1 MMSNFSEEAQNVLN
15 GAREEMVGLRHPYI
29 GTEHLILSILRVD
42 NEIRERLLEYNLSY
56 EGYRKVVMEMV
67 PAGSLEADNFIY
79 TPLLRRVIE
88 SSCYLARESGL
99 AEISVRNL
107 FASMLEIGEG
117 TGIRCLV
124 NMGVNIGNLYTEFH
138 SLSRGK
144 SKKKLMV
151 MEFGVCLNDMARD
164 GKLDPVIGRDR
175 EVTRVMEILC
185 RRSKNNPV
193 LVGEAGVG
201 KSAIVEEV
209 ARRIEFEMVPDRLL
223 GKRIISIS
231 MANLV
236 AGTKYRGEFEDR
248 MRKLIREVED
258 EDDIILFI
266 DEVHTLVGA
275 GGAEGAI
282 DASNI
287 LKPALARGK
296 FVCIGATTVGE
307 YKKSI
312 RVDSALDR
320 RFQVVNVKEPS
331 KVETR
336 GIIGGLRDIY
346 EIYHNVVLSDGV
358 LDDIVEYADRYIVG
372 RYFPDKAIDVMDE
385 VCAMVSTRGDEKR
398 RVITEL
404 RGRINLVRRDKN
416 CSILGNRLEE
426 AYEMLREEK
435 RLLEEVD
442 ALTLAGKRGR
452 NVVSRGDVVDVVAR
466 ISGVR
471 IYGDISNSDS
481 DMNREMDMDINNK
494 EMDIS
499 NKVSDMNKE
508 MDMNRGSES
517 MQGIMR
523 EIGKSFVGSDRV
535 KRALS
540 GIVWRRFY
548 GFGKRRGVYLFAGP
562 SGVGKTMAGKILGR
576 MLGSGDGD
584 NVIRVDMS
592 EFSDSSSVSKV
603 IGSNPGYVGYED
615 TGSVV
620 ERIRNMPSGVIL
632 LDEVDK
638 AHSSVMG
645 LFYQIMD
652 EGFIRDNRGELVRI
666 NNLIVMTTNVGYE
679 KEKVGFG
686 GDEGRVA
693 ERDSELRRVFG
704 DAFMNR
710 IDGVVYFDRLERGDV
725 VEIVKREIDVVGRE
739 CRWLEKY
746 REWFMDEEFV
756 SGIVRDSDF
765 SEYGARKV
773 KRLVSER
780 MESVIEEIMASGLGR
795 NDEKRGEE
803 SEEERGEN
811 SDEMES
817 MSEDGKGGKD
827 VKREV
832 ASN

>member
-15 GAREEMVGLRHPYI
+15 GAKEEMMGLKHPYI

-42 NEIRERLLEYNLSY
+42 NEIRERLFSYNLSY
-56 EGYRKVVMEMV
+56 EGYRKVVMDMV
-67 PAGSLEADNFIY
+67 PMGSVEADNFIY

-88 SSCYLARESGL
+88 SSCYMARENGL
-99 AEISVRNL
+99 GDISVRNL
-107 FASMLEIGEG
+107 FASMLDIGEG
-117 TGIRCLV
+117 TGIRGLV
-124 NMGVNIGNLYTEFH
+124 NMGININDLYTEFH

-164 GKLDPVIGRDR
+164 GKLDPVIGRDK

-248 MRKLIREVED
+248 MRKLIKEVEE
-258 EDDIILFI
+258 EDDIVLFI

-312 RVDSALDR
+312 RADSALDR
-320 RFQVVNVKEPS
+320 RFQVVSVKEPS
-331 KVETR
+331 MNEVR

-346 EIYHNVVLSDGV
+346 EVYHNVVLSDEV

-372 RYFPDKAIDVMDE
+372 RFFPDKAIDVMDE

-398 RVITEL
+398 KCIREL

-435 RLLEEVD
+435 RLLGEVD
-442 ALTLAGKRGR
+442 AMSFAGKRGR
-452 NVVSRGDVVDVVAR
+452 NVVERGDVIDVVER
-466 ISGVR
+466 ISGVS
-471 IYGDISNSDS
+471 IYVD
-481 DMNREMDMDINNK
+481 RY
-494 EMDIS
+494 
-499 NKVSDMNKE
+499 
-508 MDMNRGSES
+508 RGSEC
-517 MQGIMR
+517 MQGFR
-523 EIGKSFVGSDRV
+523 EVIGESFVGSERV

-540 GIVWRRFY
+540 GIVWKWFY
-548 GFGKRRGVYLFAGP
+548 GLGKRRGVYLFAGP
-562 SGVGKTMAGKILGR
+562 TGVGKTMAGKLLGK
-576 MLGSGDGD
+576 MLGSRDGD
-584 NVIRVDMS
+584 NVIRIDMS

-615 TGSVV
+615 MGSVV

-652 EGFIRDNRGELVRI
+652 EGFIRDNRGNLVNV

-679 KEKVGFG
+679 KGRVGFD
-686 GDEGRVA
+686 GDK
-693 ERDSELRRVFG
+693 ERGNECDSELRRVFG

-710 IDGVVYFDRLERGDV
+710 IDGVIYFESLEREDV
-725 VEIVKREIDVVGRE
+725 MVIAKREIERILKE
-739 CRWLEKY
+739 NKWLEEY
-746 REWFMDEEFV
+746 RERFMDEEFIA
-756 SGIVRDSDF
+756 GIVRDSDF
-765 SEYGARKV
+765 TEYGARKV

-780 MESVIEEIMASGLGR
+780 MESVIVDKMDSIGKEEMDKMAI
-795 NDEKRGEE
+795 
-803 SEEERGEN
+803 
-811 SDEMES
+811 
-817 MSEDGKGGKD
+817 
-827 VKREV
+827 KREV
-832 ASN
+832 TSN

>member
-15 GAREEMVGLRHPYI
+15 GAKEEMMGLKHPYI

-42 NEIRERLLEYNLSY
+42 NEIRERLFSYNLSY
-56 EGYRKVVMEMV
+56 EGYRKVVMDMV
-67 PAGSLEADNFIY
+67 PMGSVEADNFIY

-88 SSCYLARESGL
+88 SSCYMARENGL
-99 AEISVRNL
+99 GDISVRNL
-107 FASMLEIGEG
+107 FASMLDIGEG
-117 TGIRCLV
+117 TGIRGLV
-124 NMGVNIGNLYTEFH
+124 NMGININDLYTEFH

-164 GKLDPVIGRDR
+164 GKLDPVIGRDK

-248 MRKLIREVED
+248 MRKLIKEVEE
-258 EDDIILFI
+258 EDDIVLFI

-312 RVDSALDR
+312 RADSALDR
-320 RFQVVNVKEPS
+320 RFQVVSVKEPS
-331 KVETR
+331 MNEVR

-346 EIYHNVVLSDGV
+346 EVYHNVVLSDEV

-372 RYFPDKAIDVMDE
+372 RFFPDKAIDVMDE

-398 RVITEL
+398 KCIREL

-426 AYEMLREEK
+426 AYKMLREEK
-435 RLLEEVD
+435 RLLGEVD
-442 ALTLAGKRGR
+442 AMSFAGKRGR
-452 NVVSRGDVVDVVAR
+452 NVVERGDVIDVVER
-466 ISGVR
+466 ISGVS
-471 IYGDISNSDS
+471 IYMDRY
-481 DMNREMDMDINNK
+481 RE
-494 EMDIS
+494 
-499 NKVSDMNKE
+499 
-508 MDMNRGSES
+508 SEC
-517 MQGIMR
+517 MQGFR
-523 EIGKSFVGSDRV
+523 EVIGESFVGSDRV

-540 GIVWRRFY
+540 GIVWKWFY
-548 GFGKRRGVYLFAGP
+548 GLGKRRGVYLFAGP
-562 SGVGKTMAGKILGR
+562 TGVGKTMAGKLLGK
-576 MLGSGDGD
+576 MLGSRDGD
-584 NVIRVDMS
+584 NVIRIDMS

-615 TGSVV
+615 MGSVV

-652 EGFIRDNRGELVRI
+652 EGFIRDNRGNLVNV

-679 KEKVGFG
+679 KGRVGFD
-686 GDEGRVA
+686 GDK
-693 ERDSELRRVFG
+693 ERGNECDSELRRVFG

-710 IDGVVYFDRLERGDV
+710 IDGVIYFDSLEREDV
-725 VEIVKREIDVVGRE
+725 MVIAKREIEGILKE
-739 CRWLEKY
+739 NKWLEEY
-746 REWFMDEEFV
+746 RERFMDEEFIA
-756 SGIVRDSDF
+756 GIVRDSDF
-765 SEYGARKV
+765 TEYGARKV

-780 MESVIEEIMASGLGR
+780 MESVIVDKMDSIGKEEMDKMAI
-795 NDEKRGEE
+795 
-803 SEEERGEN
+803 
-811 SDEMES
+811 
-817 MSEDGKGGKD
+817 
-827 VKREV
+827 KREV
-832 ASN
+832 TSN

>member
-15 GAREEMVGLRHPYI
+15 GAKEEMMGLKHPYI

-42 NEIRERLLEYNLSY
+42 NEIRERLFSYNLSY
-56 EGYRKVVMEMV
+56 EGYRKVVMDMV
-67 PAGSLEADNFIY
+67 PMGSVEADNFIY

-88 SSCYLARESGL
+88 SSCYMARENGL
-99 AEISVRNL
+99 GDISVRNL
-107 FASMLEIGEG
+107 FASMLDIGEG
-117 TGIRCLV
+117 TGIRGLV
-124 NMGVNIGNLYTEFH
+124 NMGININDLYTEFH

-164 GKLDPVIGRDR
+164 GKLDPVIGRDK

-248 MRKLIREVED
+248 MRKLIKEVEE
-258 EDDIILFI
+258 EDDIVLFI

-312 RVDSALDR
+312 RADSALDR
-320 RFQVVNVKEPS
+320 RFQVVSVKEPS
-331 KVETR
+331 MNEVR

-346 EIYHNVVLSDGV
+346 EVYHNVVLSDEV

-372 RYFPDKAIDVMDE
+372 RFFPDKAIDVMDE

-398 RVITEL
+398 KCIREL

-435 RLLEEVD
+435 RLLGEVD
-442 ALTLAGKRGR
+442 AMSFAGKRGR
-452 NVVSRGDVVDVVAR
+452 NVVERGDVIDVVER
-466 ISGVR
+466 ISGVS
-471 IYGDISNSDS
+471 IYVD
-481 DMNREMDMDINNK
+481 RY
-494 EMDIS
+494 
-499 NKVSDMNKE
+499 
-508 MDMNRGSES
+508 RGSEC
-517 MQGIMR
+517 MQGFR
-523 EIGKSFVGSDRV
+523 EVIGESFVGSDRV

-540 GIVWRRFY
+540 GIVWKWFY
-548 GFGKRRGVYLFAGP
+548 GLGKRRGVYLFAGP
-562 SGVGKTMAGKILGR
+562 TGVGKTMAGKLLGK
-576 MLGSGDGD
+576 MLGSRDGD
-584 NVIRVDMS
+584 NVIRIDMS

-615 TGSVV
+615 MGSVV

-652 EGFIRDNRGELVRI
+652 EGFIRDNRGNLVNV

-679 KEKVGFG
+679 KGRVGFD
-686 GDEGRVA
+686 GDK
-693 ERDSELRRVFG
+693 ERGNECDSELRRVFG

-710 IDGVVYFDRLERGDV
+710 IDGVIYFDSLEREDV
-725 VEIVKREIDVVGRE
+725 MVIAKREIEGILKE
-739 CRWLEKY
+739 NKWLEEY
-746 REWFMDEEFV
+746 RERFMDEEFIA
-756 SGIVRDSDF
+756 GIVRDSDF
-765 SEYGARKV
+765 TEYGARKV

-780 MESVIEEIMASGLGR
+780 MESVIVEKMDSIGKEEMDKMAI
-795 NDEKRGEE
+795 
-803 SEEERGEN
+803 
-811 SDEMES
+811 
-817 MSEDGKGGKD
+817 
-827 VKREV
+827 KREV
-832 ASN
+832 TSN